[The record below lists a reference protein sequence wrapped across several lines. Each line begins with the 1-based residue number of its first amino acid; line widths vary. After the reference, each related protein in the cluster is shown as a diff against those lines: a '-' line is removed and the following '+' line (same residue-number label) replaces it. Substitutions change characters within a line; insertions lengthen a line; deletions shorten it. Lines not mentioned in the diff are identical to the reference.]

1 MRISLSC
8 AIYLSAL
15 SLLTA
20 ATVGAAESAPPI
32 AAAEKHDLEKEWST
46 LGEAVEKLKDLK
58 GLKGRPLDRWIWADA
73 ALHYRSVEWGLKYEP
88 VLKKADADLIRRAL
102 ARGTERVRL
111 LNEHKSPWTQVKG
124 RLSRGY
130 VSKVDGSVQPYGLAI
145 PDGYD
150 PAKPHRLD
158 VVLHGSMGP
167 AGMNEVRF
175 LKSFDEP
182 SATAKPPQYF
192 ELHPLGRMENC
203 YRWSGETD
211 VFEAIDD
218 VCEKYNIDR
227 DRIVL
232 RGMSMGASGAWHLGL
247 KHPSRFVALGPYC
260 GYVDTHRM
268 SQTPISRFPLVGPLP
283 EHQETGLHMLDSKDY
298 AANAGVVPAI
308 ACIGDKDIFF
318 EAHEI
323 MGRAMKKE
331 GIEMVNL
338 ISKGTGHVVD
348 PVTFAEQMRRISE
361 YSDRGINHSPE
372 KIRFVTWTLKYGR
385 AHWLQLLGLE
395 QHYAKA
401 EIVAHTTDDG
411 WVEVTLAKNVTRF
424 SILPP
429 VWKGSAKTKVRIN
442 DQVISLNAEPI
453 KLSSPYSTGG
463 VFVRRAH
470 RWAFLGELPVDITM
484 RGADKSLPGKLPGQQ
499 GPIDDA
505 FTTPFLC
512 VRGTG
517 KAWNPVVQKYAD
529 AALDRFAAEWHQYF
543 RGKLRIKNDTD
554 IDQNDIRLKNLILFG
569 DPGSNSLIAK
579 VLPKLPISW
588 TPETIRFAGEPY
600 PAANTLPAL
609 IHPNPLPGGEA
620 RYVVLN
626 SGHTFRGKD
635 LGTINYLLFPR
646 WGDWA
651 MLRIA
656 AELKPS
662 QEPAW
667 ETVLDAGY
675 FDEQWRVPAAD

>member
-1 MRISLSC
+1 MRTVLASGFCFLMLATTSG
-8 AIYLSAL
+8 
-15 SLLTA
+15 TA
-20 ATVGAAESAPPI
+20 RAAEPVPAI
-32 AAAEKHDLEKEWST
+32 TAAEKQELEKEWNS
-46 LGEAVEKLKDLK
+46 LGEAVEKLPRVNGPK
-58 GLKGRPLDRWIWADA
+58 GQPLSPGLFADA

-88 VLKKADADLIRRAL
+88 TLKKADADSIRRAL
-102 ARGTERVRL
+102 ARGAERVRL
-111 LNEHKSPWTQVKG
+111 LNEHKIPWSQVKG

-130 VSKVDGSVQPYGLAI
+130 VSKIDGSVQPYGLAI
-145 PDGYD
+145 PEDYD
-150 PAKPHRLD
+150 PGKPHRLD

-218 VCEKYNIDR
+218 VCQKYNIDR

-232 RGMSMGASGAWHLGL
+232 RGMSMGASGTWHLGL

-298 AANAGVVPAI
+298 AANAGVIPAI

-348 PVTFAEQMRRISE
+348 PVTFAEQMRRIGE
-361 YSDRGINHSPE
+361 YTDRGLNHSPE

-385 AHWLQLLGLE
+385 CHWLQLLGLE

-401 EIVAHTTDDG
+401 EIVAHRTDDG
-411 WVEVTLAKNVTRF
+411 WIDVTLAKNVTRF
-424 SILPP
+424 AILPP
-429 VWKGSAKTKVRIN
+429 VWKGTSTKVRIDGQAITLIDPTSIAQPN
-442 DQVISLNAEPI
+442 VSRAGI
-453 KLSSPYSTGG
+453 
-463 VFVRRAH
+463 FVRRAH
-470 RWAFLGELPVDITM
+470 RWANLGAAPVDSITSN
-484 RGADKSLPGKLPGQQ
+484 RVPALTGKLPGLQ

-517 KAWNPVVQKYAD
+517 KAWNPAVQKYAD

-543 RGKLRIKNDTD
+543 RGKLQIKNDTD
-554 IDQNDIRLKNLILFG
+554 VNQSDIHSKNLILFG

-600 PAANTLPAL
+600 PAANNLPAM
-609 IHPNPLPGGEA
+609 IHPNPLPGGEI
-620 RYVVLN
+620 RYVVIN

-656 AELKPS
+656 TDLKPN

-675 FDEQWRVPAAD
+675 FDEQWRVPTDD